1 MFKLFLLSL
10 AFLAITACGF
20 PGEETYVTD
29 KPMRGDNSTAS
40 FSTNWEAEMGYP
52 VEQIGYN

>member
-52 VEQIGYN
+52 VEYN